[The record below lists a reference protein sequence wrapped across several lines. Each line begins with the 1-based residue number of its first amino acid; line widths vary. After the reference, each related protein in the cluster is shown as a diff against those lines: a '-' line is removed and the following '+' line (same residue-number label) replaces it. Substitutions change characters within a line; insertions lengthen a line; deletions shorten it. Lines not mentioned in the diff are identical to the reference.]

1 MRLPSPKLWSI
12 AVAALVFASVITSC
26 AYQPKVSEPLLSQ
39 QGKIQP
45 TVTSEPLT
53 QERRTLAGRDKDSDC
68 ILTTRD
74 IHLWCNWIARYY

>member
-12 AVAALVFASVITSC
+12 AVAALVLASVITSC
-26 AYQPKVSEPLLSQ
+26 AFQPKAGEPLMSQ
-39 QGKIQP
+39 QGEIQS
-45 TVTSEPLT
+45 TVTSESLR
-53 QERRTLAGRDKDSDC
+53 QERRTLAGRDKESDC

>member
-1 MRLPSPKLWSI
+1 MRLPSPKLWSV
-12 AVAALVFASVITSC
+12 AVAALVFASVVTSC
-26 AYQPKVSEPLLSQ
+26 AFQPKVGEPVMSQ
-39 QGKIQP
+39 QGEIQS
-45 TVTSEPLT
+45 TVTSESLT